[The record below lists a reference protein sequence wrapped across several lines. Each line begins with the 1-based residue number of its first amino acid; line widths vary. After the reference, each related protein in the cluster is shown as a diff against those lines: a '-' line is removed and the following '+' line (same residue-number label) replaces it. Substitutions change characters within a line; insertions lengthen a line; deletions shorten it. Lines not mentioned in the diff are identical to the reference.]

1 MADPEMRAAMK
12 LFSALGEVAYHS
24 DSALFQMIT
33 CCMVKLTL
41 RHGTTE
47 FSTIAYASLG
57 IVLGPVFHRFRDG
70 EDFARLAVAVSA
82 WIYGPEGGRPLSD
95 ANGCSVDASN

>member
-1 MADPEMRAAMK
+1 
-12 LFSALGEVAYHS
+12 
-24 DSALFQMIT
+24 MIT

-57 IVLGPVFHRFRDG
+57 IVLGPVFH
-70 EDFARLAVAVSA
+70 L
-82 WIYGPEGGRPLSD
+82 
-95 ANGCSVDASN
+95 